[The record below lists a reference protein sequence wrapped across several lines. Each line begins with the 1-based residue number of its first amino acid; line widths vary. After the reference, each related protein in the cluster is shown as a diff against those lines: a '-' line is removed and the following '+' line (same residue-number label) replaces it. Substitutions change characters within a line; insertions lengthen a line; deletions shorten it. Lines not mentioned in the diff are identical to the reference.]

1 MPYKTVC
8 VGHVAG
14 DPRNDATISVAAALA
29 ARQNAHLSGLYVVPP
44 VARGAYAALPL
55 RGDFIDSYNPGALPL
70 RSDPND
76 SYRAESEAAA
86 KASAAAFA
94 ERCKGADITTSDW
107 QTVNGSVLACFD
119 DAASYADVVVLS
131 QQAGGKHGWLVGDA
145 ALALGVPILAVPK
158 FGTYESFGKRI
169 LIAWTPRRECRRAV
183 HDAMPML
190 QAADSVL
197 VLRVN
202 PDDDHHE
209 ADIGAYLA
217 RHGVPNEVKDLTT
230 SEVSV
235 GDAILNAV
243 TDEACDLIAMGAYG
257 HSRAREFTFGG
268 VTRHVLEHMT
278 VPTLLSH

>member
-1 MPYKTVC
+1 LLEVTMSYKTVC
-8 VGHVAG
+8 VGLVAG
-14 DPRNDATISVAAALA
+14 DPRNDATISVAATLA
-29 ARQNAHLSGLYVVPP
+29 AAHDAHLSGLCVVPLTTMD
-44 VARGAYAALPL
+44 VYAAP
-55 RGDFIDSYNPGALPL
+55 RNDPG
-70 RSDPND
+70 D
-76 SYRAESEAAA
+76 SYRAKNEAAA
-86 KASAAAFA
+86 KTSAAAFA
-94 ERCKGADITTSDW
+94 ERCKGADITTNDW
-107 QTVNGSVLACFD
+107 QTVNGSVLACLD
-119 DAASYADVVVLS
+119 NAATYADVVVLS
-131 QQAGGKHGWLVGDA
+131 QHVGGKHGWLVGDA

-158 FGTYESFGKRI
+158 FGTHESFGKRI

-202 PDDDHHE
+202 PDDDHRE
-209 ADIGAYLA
+209 ADIGAYLT

-278 VPTLLSH
+278 APTLLSH